1 MKWRRLS
8 AANLCAARSSSELES
23 MFTRE
28 ALRDLAT
35 AVPAGLVVSI
45 YARTDPRDPANTA
58 STPAWQIAL
67 RNGLSAAA
75 ERLEAGA
82 ARDDRLAFR
91 DLRERIER
99 ELMELDPAERA
110 RSIAWFI
117 ERDGTSLARFSLQL
131 PLHANDVV
139 EDAKPFVSPLVD
151 IADRGARTGVILV
164 GGDLVRLLQIEQAE
178 PCEPA
183 NSTYELSLGDWRP
196 FTGSAGGS
204 PSRGL
209 QTISHQER
217 YEARVDAQRDQLFE
231 TATTETVK
239 RLRELGWE
247 RIVLVCERQV
257 ASRFRHALPSE
268 LGQLVIAEA
277 DLNLHG
283 EEPTAI
289 ADALEPLIE
298 DAWLT
303 RTAALIG
310 AAHERACAGGAATL
324 GAQETL
330 GALAEG
336 RVDHLILD
344 PDYDFAQTST
354 MIPPSIGGPA
364 DLLGERAVQTAIA
377 TEAQVTALPTTSS
390 AILREAGGMVALL
403 RY

>member
-1 MKWRRLS
+1 
-8 AANLCAARSSSELES
+8 
-23 MFTRE
+23 MFTRK

-35 AVPAGLVVSI
+35 AAPAGLVVSI
-45 YARTDPRDPANTA
+45 YVRTDPRDPANTA

-67 RNGLSAAA
+67 RNGLSAVG
-75 ERLEAGA
+75 ERLEASA
-82 ARDDRLAFR
+82 DRADRLAFR
-91 DLRERIER
+91 GLRERIER
-99 ELMELDPAERA
+99 ELVELEPAERA
-110 RSIAWFI
+110 RSVAWFVDLDGASS
-117 ERDGTSLARFSLQL
+117 ERFKLQL
-131 PLHANDVV
+131 PLHASDVV

-164 GGDLVRLLQIEQAE
+164 GSDRVRLLQIEQAE
-178 PCEPA
+178 PSEPT

-196 FTGSAGGS
+196 FGGSAGGS
-204 PSRGL
+204 PGRGL
-209 QTISHQER
+209 QTVSHQER

-231 TATTETVK
+231 TAAAETAK

-247 RIVLVCERQV
+247 RIVLVSERQV
-257 ASRFRHALPSE
+257 ASRFRQALPAE
-268 LGQLVIAEA
+268 LGELVIAEA

-283 EEPTAI
+283 EEPSVI
-289 ADALEPLIE
+289 ADALEPLIA

-303 RTAALIG
+303 RTTALIG
-310 AAHERACAGGAATL
+310 VAHDRARAGGAATL

-344 PDYDFAQTST
+344 PDYDFAQAST

-364 DLLGERAVQTAIA
+364 DLLGERAVETAIA
-377 TEAQVTALPTTSS
+377 TGAQVTALPTTASS
-390 AILREAGGMVALL
+390 ILRASGGIVALL